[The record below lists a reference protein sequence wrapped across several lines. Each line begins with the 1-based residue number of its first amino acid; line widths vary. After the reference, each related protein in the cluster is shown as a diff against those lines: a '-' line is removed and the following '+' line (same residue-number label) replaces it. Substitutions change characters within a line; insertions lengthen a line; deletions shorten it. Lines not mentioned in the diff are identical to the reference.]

1 MIALTKT
8 QFAALEA
15 EIAKRLDLSPDE
27 RALPV
32 LLDEDGAYLVDD
44 ESGPCV
50 EWGLRERYKAKARA
64 AKGPDEAR
72 TLAER
77 AKGNGKK

>member
-8 QFAALEA
+8 QFAALEV

-50 EWGLRERYKAKARA
+50 EWGLRERYKARARA
-64 AKGPDEAR
+64 VKQPDHTRTIAEREAR
-72 TLAER
+72 ASKR
-77 AKGNGKK
+77 